1 MKKKVVSLLLAA
13 AMVLSNVMV
22 TTAAEPGQ
30 VTESV
35 ELSEDELEVGTESA
49 IVSKEARAADSIS
62 SSDRMGLF
70 LMLKGGNISSVLH
83 ENYDATVKIPKGLV
97 LDAKN
102 TNIKVQSNYYFGDKL
117 PNMAE
122 RIFAVSAPG
131 AQRTI
136 DIENYLGKVRGFKS
150 ADLNL
155 TIDDKAVSYD
165 VSANSDS
172 TEFTA
177 KAGAGA
183 EAAFSELYSHMEK
196 NDEAKGILL
205 KKGGYIQ
212 IGKEKL
218 EFNNDA
224 SDLSIGN
231 GDINVNELKQALKD
245 TFVLKKV
252 ADKKDAQIKIMLP
265 KGSSTGIRTRGAVLT
280 TDTLVTVNGLAD
292 SFNAIGAEDSI
303 LTRFYNALSG
313 TNIDLATAFLEIVS
327 NLAEAANSQNISVD
341 VHFAD
346 KNVSVKSIELSKG
359 SAEIEV
365 GASMM
370 LGCKVLPVEALNKG
384 VIWTSSNQN
393 VATVKDGAVTGAA
406 VGTAVI
412 TATSM
417 EDSSIK
423 DTCVITVKEQSGQQ
437 EVIPGAEGKD
447 PIEVSVDVSETV
459 DESGETIAQIPDE
472 VVDQIISVIANA
484 NENEVPVI
492 NIPVAQDKAPE
503 LPVSILEA
511 AQEAGVSAVVIK
523 TEATD
528 DTSVSVTM
536 TVSIPEDI
544 DDLDMNIPLKTGV
557 SAAIGQRENEIVQDN
572 IPADANV
579 LKLELE
585 HEGAFPVSE
594 VILTL
599 YVKEKGF
606 DIGDVAYVYYVDT
619 EQGTVRSLKDEGF
632 TVSENYTVSVP
643 LNHASAYVVSS
654 KKAVIVPTKITLN
667 QTSVTLTVGQNYAL
681 TATVL
686 PAEAEDKTVKWNS
699 SDTGVATVDSNGKI
713 TAIAAGSTDII
724 ARTANGKEAVCKVTV
739 NAAAVQADSVSLNV
753 SSLKMKT
760 GDTSRLTAD
769 VLPADTTDKS
779 VTWKSSNAEVASV
792 ASDGTVTAL
801 KRGTATIT
809 ATTAN
814 GKTASCKVTITL
826 AAPVTKVVNTTTWR
840 VKLTWAKV
848 PGADKYVVYRAA
860 KKSGKYKK
868 IGTTRSTSYTNYK
881 LTPNKKYYYKVVSY
895 DSEAGASSKVVAARA
910 SLGKAAISSARAGR
924 KTVTLKWNEVLGAR
938 RYQVYMRAPGG
949 KYKLVGITK
958 KTSFKQKKLKSKKS
972 YSFQVR
978 AYKTIKGKR
987 YYGPYSAVKRVKV
1000 K

>member
-1 MKKKVVSLLLAA
+1 MKKKVVSLLLVA
-13 AMVLSNVMV
+13 AMVMSNVMV

-30 VTESV
+30 VTQSV
-35 ELSEDELEVGTESA
+35 EPSGDELEVGTERTIASN
-49 IVSKEARAADSIS
+49 EARAVDSIS
-62 SSDRMGLF
+62 DSDRMGLF
-70 LMLKGGNISSVLH
+70 LMLNGGNISSVLH

-102 TNIKVQSNYYFGDKL
+102 TSVKVQSNYYLGGKL
-117 PNMAE
+117 PNTAE

-131 AQRTI
+131 AQKTI
-136 DIENYLGKVRGFKS
+136 NIENYLGKVRSFKS

-155 TIDDKAVSYD
+155 KIGEKATSYN

-177 KAGAGA
+177 KADTGAA
-183 EAAFSELYSHMEK
+183 AAFSELYSHLEK

-218 EFNNDA
+218 VFANDA
-224 SDLSIGN
+224 SDFSAGS
-231 GDINVNELKQALKD
+231 GDIDVNELKQALKD
-245 TFVLKKV
+245 TFVLKKA
-252 ADKKDAQIKIMLP
+252 ADNKDAQIKIMLP
-265 KGSSTGIRTRGAVLT
+265 KGSSAGIRTRGAVLT
-280 TDTLVTVNGLAD
+280 TDTLITVNGLAD
-292 SFNAIGAEDSI
+292 SFNSIGAEDKI

-313 TNIDLATAFLEIVS
+313 TNIDLATAFLDIVS
-327 NLAEAANSQNISVD
+327 NLAEAADGQKISVD
-341 VHFAD
+341 VHFSD
-346 KNVSVKSIELSKG
+346 KTLSVKSIELSRER
-359 SAEIEV
+359 AEIEV
-365 GASMM
+365 GASLM
-370 LGCKVLPVEALNKG
+370 LGCKVLPMEALNKG

-393 VATVKDGAVTGAA
+393 VAVVKDGVVTGAA

-417 EDSSIK
+417 ENSSIK

-447 PIEVSVDVSETV
+447 LIEVSVDVSETV
-459 DESGETIAQIPDE
+459 DESGKTIAQIPDE

-484 NENEVPVI
+484 KKDEVPVI
-492 NIPVAQDKAPE
+492 NIPVAKDKAPE

-511 AQEAGVSAVVIK
+511 AQEAGISAVVIK
-523 TEATD
+523 TEAAD
-528 DTSVSVTM
+528 DTSVSATI
-536 TVSIPEDI
+536 TVPIPEDI
-544 DDLDMNIPLKTGV
+544 DDLNMSIPLKTGV
-557 SAAIGQRENEIVQDN
+557 SAAIGEKENEIVQDN

-585 HEGAFPVSE
+585 HEGAFPVKE
-594 VILTL
+594 LILTL

-606 DIGDVAYVYYVDT
+606 DVGDVAYVYYVDS
-619 EQGTVRSLKDEGF
+619 EQGTVISLKDEGF
-632 TVSENYTVSVP
+632 IVSENYTVSVP
-643 LNHASAYVVSS
+643 LNHASAYVVTN
-654 KKAVIVPTKITLN
+654 KKAVIIPTK
-667 QTSVTLTVGQNYAL
+667 VTLDQTNLALTAGQSYTL
-681 TATVL
+681 TATVF
-686 PAEAEDKTVKWNS
+686 PAGAEDKTVAWS
-699 SDTGVATVDSNGKI
+699 SSKTEVATVDSNGKI

-739 NAAAVQADSVSLNV
+739 NAADVQADSVSLNV
-753 SSLKMKT
+753 SSLKMET
-760 GDTSRLTAD
+760 GDTSRLTAT
-769 VLPADTTDKS
+769 VLPANTTDKS
-779 VTWKSSNAEVASV
+779 VTWKSSNDAVAAV

-826 AAPVTKVVNTTTWR
+826 AAPVVKVADTTTWK
-840 VKLTWAKV
+840 VKLKWAKV
-848 PGADKYVVYRAA
+848 PGADKYVVYRAT
-860 KKSGKYKK
+860 KKNGKYKK
-868 IGTTRSTSYTNYK
+868 IGTTTSTFYRNYK
-881 LTPNKKYYYKVVSY
+881 LTANKKYYYKVVSY
-895 DSEAGASSKVVAARA
+895 DSRAGASSKVVAAKA
-910 SLGKAAISSARAGR
+910 SLRKVTINSASAGR
-924 KTVTLKWNEVLGAR
+924 KTVTLKWNEVSGAR
-938 RYQVYMRAPGG
+938 RYQVYMRIPGG
-949 KYKLVGITK
+949 KYKLVAITK

-972 YSFQVR
+972 YSFKVR